1 MQACH
6 SCPWALAAH
15 QAMAL
20 TSCEYRLHTRIPLRR
35 GDQVYL
41 LYGTYTNLELLGA
54 QIT

>member
-1 MQACH
+1 MPQLPMGSGRA
-6 SCPWALAAH
+6 SGDGAYVEA
-15 QAMAL
+15 
-20 TSCEYRLHTRIPLRR
+20 SREYRLHTRIPLRR